1 MIVLEKIRKEYSME
15 ETTNMSAV
23 VDEIK
28 NADEE
33 NLRKVIEKWLE
44 STRTDGMK
52 IGAQFIAA
60 AVSVAIDKNLTK
72 GLNSSLRDYQR
83 AIKRIVEIVSVQL
96 KQKTQQNDLETE
108 ENVQQGGD
116 EQ

>member
-1 MIVLEKIRKEYSME
+1 ME

-33 NLRKVIEKWLE
+33 SLKKVIEDWFE

-60 AVSVAIDKNLTK
+60 AVMGKIQKHLSKPGKT
-72 GLNSSLRDYQR
+72 SLRDYER
-83 AIKRIVEIVSVQL
+83 CIADIKRILAVQL
-96 KQKTQQNDLETE
+96 TEQNDLKEAESTE
-108 ENVQQGGD
+108 GTTNDGTTE
-116 EQ
+116 